1 MAGDESVG
9 FYSSQVCKAGMSDG
23 IHAAAKHKQCG
34 ADLYIC
40 ICKPEY
46 YYSRYKIG
54 S

>member
-1 MAGDESVG
+1 MAGDENVG
-9 FYSSQVCKAGMSDG
+9 FYNSQVCKAGMSDG
-23 IHAAAKHKQCG
+23 IHAAAKHKQYG
-34 ADLYIC
+34 ADLYIY